1 MIFSLRSL
9 GSNLIKMMILK
20 VLLEEEILS
29 LLCLEEWEDKVVE
42 DKEDLGLC
50 SIWEEVE
57 EAVCL
62 EVWVECPVEW
72 VVCSEVA
79 EEEGVLILVNY
90 SVKWEEWVEWAVWEE
105 WVVWEDKE
113 AVERRKEDDSSDI
126 TIIILKINLKPFSE
140 YKLNKFLT
148 EIIYM
153 SK

>member
-1 MIFSLRSL
+1 M
-9 GSNLIKMMILK
+9 
-20 VLLEEEILS
+20 
-29 LLCLEEWEDKVVE
+29 
-42 DKEDLGLC
+42 
-50 SIWEEVE
+50 
-57 EAVCL
+57 
-62 EVWVECPVEW
+62 EW